1 LTTVGYPAY
10 AKTDSQAVSHCCS
23 VACPNTTPKNKN
35 SASVLHST
43 VPVLADNSVKIADNF
58 PFVTI
63 PTNKRGITDMT
74 RKPAAVTVFTL

>member
-1 LTTVGYPAY
+1 MQKRIL
-10 AKTDSQAVSHCCS
+10 KQFLI
-23 VACPNTTPKNKN
+23 VALLHAPTPPQKKN

-43 VPVLADNSVKIADNF
+43 VSVLADNSVKIADNF